1 MAIKIDT
8 GAVRNTARQIA
19 KTNQKINEDFSSVN
33 SAITNLNNN
42 WDGTAS
48 DAAMRKF
55 QNIKNIFLD
64 SRYNV
69 VNNIVN
75 FMNVQIGDGYEK
87 TETSIATAASAFK

>member
-1 MAIKIDT
+1 MAISIDT

-19 KTNQKINEDFSSVN
+19 RTNQRINDDFSAVN
-33 SAITNLNNN
+33 SAITNLDRN

-55 QNIKNIFLD
+55 QNIKNIFYD
-64 SRYNV
+64 NRYNV

-75 FMNVQIGDGYEK
+75 FMNAQVGDGYEQ
-87 TETSIATAASAFK
+87 TERSVSTAASAFK